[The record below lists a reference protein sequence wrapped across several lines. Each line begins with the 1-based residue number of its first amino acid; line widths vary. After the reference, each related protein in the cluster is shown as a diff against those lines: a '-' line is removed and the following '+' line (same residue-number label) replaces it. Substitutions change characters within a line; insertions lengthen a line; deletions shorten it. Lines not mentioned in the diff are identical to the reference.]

1 MADKTNEQK
10 ILKYKGKPLMRNGK
24 DLYYGNFDDKFRV
37 HLEVDENT
45 ELMGLEIATQVNVM
59 LETNEAPG
67 KEKVLKKAERDGLY
81 AALDLGEY
89 WLTDI
94 LAEE

>member
-1 MADKTNEQK
+1 MAEKTTEQK
-10 ILKYKGKPLMRNGK
+10 ILTYKGKPLMRKGN

-45 ELMGLEIATQVNVM
+45 ELMGLEIATHVNVM
-59 LETNEAPG
+59 LETNDIPG
-67 KEKVLKKAERDGLY
+67 KEKVLKKAERDGIY

-94 LAEE
+94 LSEE

>member
-1 MADKTNEQK
+1 MAEKANEQK
-10 ILKYKGKPLMRNGK
+10 ILTYKGKPLMRKGNEI
-24 DLYYGNFDDKFRV
+24 YYGNVDDKYRV
-37 HLEVDENT
+37 HLEIDENT
-45 ELMGLEIATQVNVM
+45 DLMGLEIATHVNVM
-59 LETNEAPG
+59 LQTNDAPG
-67 KEKVLKKAERDGLY
+67 KEKVIKKAERDGLY